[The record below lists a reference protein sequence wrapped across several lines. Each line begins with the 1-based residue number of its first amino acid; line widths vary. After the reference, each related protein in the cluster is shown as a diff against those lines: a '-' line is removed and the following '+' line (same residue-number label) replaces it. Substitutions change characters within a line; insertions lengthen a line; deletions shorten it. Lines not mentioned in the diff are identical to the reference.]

1 MSDAICA
8 ISTAY
13 GVGAIAIVRVSGD
26 GCVALVDRLFHGR
39 KPLSDAPTG
48 SVRLGEMV
56 RDGETLDQVLCTVFR
71 APHSFTG
78 EEAVEIAC
86 HGSLYVQQTLLQWLV
101 DGGCRMAKPGEFT
114 QRAFLNGKMD
124 LTQAEAVADLIA
136 AQSKAEK
143 DLALSQLRGSVSGEL
158 NDLRERLLHFTSLIE
173 LELDFADHEELEF
186 ADRGELTALAAEIET
201 KLQALI
207 RSFRTGNAIRNG
219 VSVAIVGAP
228 NVGKSTLLNAL
239 LGEQRAIVS
248 DIQGTTR
255 DTVEDMLVIDG
266 ILFRLIDTAGLR
278 NSDDALENMGMERS
292 RKAAHEAQIVV
303 HVCEPGFNSTE
314 GTEIEKS
321 NGAVIEVLNKCDLV
335 EGGLSAKAETDGNRL
350 CISAKRGEIEPL
362 KKELVRVAREGMETQ
377 AVMLSNARHYEA
389 VCRAHEAIQ
398 RVQQGMA
405 DGLSGE
411 LLSLDLQDC
420 LNALG
425 EVTGQITNQEVLSNI
440 FSKFCIGK

>member
-1 MSDAICA
+1 MHAICA
-8 ISTAY
+8 ISSAY
-13 GVGAIAIVRVSGD
+13 GVGAIAVVRVSGD
-26 GCVALVDRLFHGR
+26 DAIEKVDCLFRGR
-39 KPLSDAPTG
+39 VSLTAAQAG
-48 SVRLGEMV
+48 SVHYGAIVREGEV
-56 RDGETLDQVLCTVFR
+56 LDQVLCSVFR

-78 EEAVEIAC
+78 EDTVEIAC
-86 HGSLYVQQTLLQWLV
+86 HGSLYIQQTLLQWLV
-101 DGGCRMAKPGEFT
+101 DEGCKMAQAGEFT

-124 LTQAEAVADLIA
+124 LAQAEAVADLIA
-136 AQSKAEK
+136 SQSKAEK
-143 DLALSQLRGSVSGEL
+143 DLALSQLRGSVSDEL
-158 NDLRERLLHFTSLIE
+158 NSLRERLLHFTSLVE

-186 ADRGELTALAAEIET
+186 ADRSELTKLSDEIEQ
-201 KLQALI
+201 KLASLLA
-207 RSFRTGNAIRNG
+207 SFRTGNAIRNG

-255 DTVEDMLVIDG
+255 DTIEDTLVLDG

-278 NSDDALENMGMERS
+278 ESADTLENLGMERS
-292 RKAAHEAQIVV
+292 RKAAEEAQIIV
-303 HVCEPGFNSTE
+303 HVTDDDSVMDPLPVA
-314 GTEIEKS
+314 GTIIH
-321 NGAVIEVLNKCDLV
+321 VRNKADLLDLGTRSQ
-335 EGGLSAKAETDGNRL
+335 ESGLL
-350 CISAKRGEIEPL
+350 ISAKKGDISPL
-362 KKELVRVAREGMETQ
+362 KSELVRVARESMHTS

-389 VCRAHEAIQ
+389 VARAHEAIQ
-398 RVQQGMA
+398 RVQAGLA

-425 EVTGQITNQEVLSNI
+425 EVTGQITNQEVLTNI